1 MATTLHPNSV
11 IGLFNVMS
19 TPLLT
24 FAVNGKV
31 TYANRAAKIHATN
44 PVEKLNGHPVLR
56 TVIAEI
62 FTQKIK
68 LPHGEHIKVG
78 DSTLSCR
85 FMQGMTGQDVACIV
99 SGVSGEMAQID
110 RIAKLEDILDHLRAD
125 LLSPMSK
132 LTSQLRTL
140 HEEAHG
146 RNVDGEHPA
155 ITASTRLYDRMK
167 HLFELVSVFGDNVA
181 GAFDRIDVLQTVNLV
196 LAEMMPNAIRSK
208 IEFDLIYPDYTLP
221 PLYGSPVMIRRAFQE
236 SVENAIKEARKEVDA
251 KAELTVQIRLML
263 QGQYIMLFVKS
274 KGAKVA
280 EAQEKIELKKLRSLN
295 LMVSEDAAFQF
306 KKVAKLGLPLVQR
319 IVELH
324 NGNMRRQNADSDAV
338 ELMIELPTGE
348 PNRGGFGAV
357 IKEQAK
363 IYADELAKLKARSSK
378 TSKP

>member
-1 MATTLHPNSV
+1 MATSLHPNSV

-56 TVIAEI
+56 SVIAEI

-68 LPHGEHIKVG
+68 LPHGEHIKLG

-110 RIAKLEDILDHLRAD
+110 RIAKLEDVLETLRMD
-125 LLSPMSK
+125 LMAPMSK

-140 HEEAHG
+140 NEAERG
-146 RNVDGEHPA
+146 RNDDTEPPA
-155 ITASTRLYDRMK
+155 ITAINQLYERMK

-181 GAFDRIDVLQTVNLV
+181 GAFDRIDVLQALNLV
-196 LAEMMPNAIRSK
+196 IAEMMPNAIRTK
-208 IEFDLIYPDYTLP
+208 VDFDLIYPDYTLP
-221 PLYGSPVMIRRAFQE
+221 PMYGSPVMIRRAIHE

-251 KAELTVQIRLML
+251 KAEVVVQIKLML

-274 KGAKVA
+274 KGAKIA
-280 EAQEKIELKKLRSLN
+280 EAKEKIELKKLRTLN
-295 LMVSEDAAFQF
+295 LMKSDDEAFKF
-306 KKVAKLGLPLVQR
+306 KQVAKLGLPLVQR

-324 NGNMRRQNADSDAV
+324 SGNMRRQNADGDAV

-348 PNRGGFGAV
+348 PNRGGFAEI
-357 IKEQAK
+357 IKEQIK
-363 IYADELAKLKARSSK
+363 IYADELTKLKARRGRVASA
-378 TSKP
+378 